1 MTTPLFDKG
10 SPDEGEPG
18 AETPGGV
25 PRLRTPQRRQVEMH
39 WLSLDELLEPDHR
52 ARMVWQAVGG
62 LDLSHWLRNIEA
74 GRLAGAQRNSSAAA
88 RALWVYATL
97 DGVGSARR
105 LARLCGEQ
113 DGQLGYRWLCGG
125 VTVNHHTL
133 SDFRSQ
139 HGAAWS
145 ELVTQI
151 AASLMHEGLVTMKQ
165 VAREREERVLQAIKN
180 CEELQQQR
188 EERSK
193 TSGEAVQEA
202 RASTTDPEAAP

>member
-74 GRLAGAQRNSSAAA
+74 VEGSPGRSATHPQLLARCGSMRPSTASAAP
-88 RALWVYATL
+88 
-97 DGVGSARR
+97 
-105 LARLCGEQ
+105 
-113 DGQLGYRWLCGG
+113 
-125 VTVNHHTL
+125 
-133 SDFRSQ
+133 
-139 HGAAWS
+139 AAWRGC
-145 ELVTQI
+145 
-151 AASLMHEGLVTMKQ
+151 AASRT
-165 VAREREERVLQAIKN
+165 
-180 CEELQQQR
+180 
-188 EERSK
+188 
-193 TSGEAVQEA
+193 
-202 RASTTDPEAAP
+202 ASWATAGCAAA